1 MTLSKKRYLI
11 LLFPALVLL
20 VSLACNMPLIQGPST
35 SPSDQ
40 IKTAAAETL
49 AAQLTEISQATA
61 TGAFVPTLA
70 PPTPTATNAP
80 GNAPTATA
88 PNAPATNTPQNQPTR
103 EPSATPTPACNQITF
118 VKDITIPDGTDF
130 TPGAA
135 FTKTWRLKNSGVCGW
150 NSNYALVVDG
160 KNTLNAPDAV
170 LFTSKTIQ
178 PGETVDISVDLRAPD
193 LVGTYRTNFKLRSD
207 GGEVFGIGNQ
217 NKPFWAQIDVVVATG
232 VTFDFNSR
240 SKDAKWVSGTDD
252 NVENDLTYGGSSD
265 DPNGTAMVADGL
277 KLETGAT
284 SGKVLLTIPKRT
296 DDGFIRGTYP
306 DYLVQSGDRLKG
318 RLGFAIPSGSCGAGK
333 LRFEIQ
339 YKVGDKTSDLGEWN
353 VTCDG
358 KFNAI
363 DIDLSSLKGQ
373 TVKFVLTVRS
383 MGAFIENYAIWNSLG
398 VQHG

>member
-11 LLFPALVLL
+11 LLFPALVVL

-61 TGAFVPTLA
+61 TGSFVGVPTLA
-70 PPTPTATNAP
+70 PPTATTTNAP

-88 PNAPATNTPQNQPTR
+88 TNTPQVEATR
-103 EPSATPTPACNQITF
+103 QPSATPTPACNQIAF
-118 VKDITIPDGTDF
+118 VKDVTIPDNTDF
-130 TPGAA
+130 SPGAT
-135 FTKTWRLKNSGVCGW
+135 FTKTWRLKNSGICAW
-150 NSNYALVVDG
+150 NPNYALVVDG

-170 LFTSKTIQ
+170 LFTGTTIQ
-178 PGETVDISVDLRAPD
+178 PGETVDVSVDLRAPD
-193 LVGTYRTNFKLRSD
+193 LAGTYRTNFKLRSD

-217 NKPFWAQIDVVVATG
+217 NKPFWAQIDVVVAAG

-252 NVENDLTYGGSSD
+252 NVENDLTYGGATD
-265 DPNGTAMVADGL
+265 DPNGTATVADGV
-277 KLETGAT
+277 KMENGGT

-318 RLGFAIPSGSCGAGK
+318 RLGFAIPSGSCGSGK

-358 KFNAI
+358 KFTTI

-373 TVKFVLTVRS
+373 TIKFVLTVRS
-383 MGAFIENYAIWNSLG
+383 DGAFIENYAIWNSLG
-398 VQHG
+398 VQHP